1 MNSKKFIT
9 AFIACFV
16 FIFIFDFLF
25 HGFYLRD
32 IYEETT
38 SLWQPGKAM
47 KSYMPWFTLGQIV
60 ISMGFVALFTKA
72 FKRGG
77 LVEGAVFG
85 LLVAI
90 LFIGNLL
97 IWYTISPYPTNLL
110 INWIVGILIELISAG
125 IIVAFIYK
133 SKSNHT

>member
-1 MNSKKFIT
+1 MNSKKFIS

-25 HGFYLRD
+25 HGFYLRG
-32 IYEETT
+32 IYEENT
-38 SLWQPGKAM
+38 SLWQPGKVM